1 MRKIVVQAPGR
12 INLLGEHLDYNQG
25 IVLPA
30 AIDRCFEFEFEEFA
44 SGQVFI
50 EALDLNETWVF
61 ELSQLNEI
69 QTVGWRA
76 YVKGVFMLLLSDEI
90 LCSTSSSSKSSSSLF
105 SSFSGLRIR
114 FKSNIPIGAGLSSSA
129 ALCCGLAFGLNEWFD
144 LGKTRKELALLAQQT
159 EHRFAGVQCGLMDQV
174 ASLFGKEAHLLAFD
188 CLSQEIEAFQLPLL
202 GVQLFLIDSKV
213 KHNLAESAY
222 NERRAQLESAWL
234 LAKYTFPGLMSWRD
248 INESQL
254 QAVFTHLDPSAQKRL
269 RYVLDEMSRV
279 QKVQKLATEISD
291 DLNDVMLIKDHYR
304 QLGSCINQ
312 THDGLR
318 DLYEVSCE
326 EIDFL
331 QAALLNVSGILG
343 ARMMGGGF
351 GGCLLVLSNV
361 DFDLALLDAIFSGYE
376 ALYQQLPSVEQIKL
390 TDGVQLLQSQTD
402 VLGKS

>member
-1 MRKIVVQAPGR
+1 
-12 INLLGEHLDYNQG
+12 
-25 IVLPA
+25 
-30 AIDRCFEFEFEEFA
+30 
-44 SGQVFI
+44 
-50 EALDLNETWVF
+50 
-61 ELSQLNEI
+61 
-69 QTVGWRA
+69 
-76 YVKGVFMLLLSDEI
+76 MLLLSDEI
-90 LCSTSSSSKSSSSLF
+90 LCSSSSKSSSSLF
-105 SSFSGLRIR
+105 SSFCGLRIR

-159 EHRFAGVQCGLMDQV
+159 EHRYAGVQCGLMDQV

-234 LAKYTFPGLMSWRD
+234 LAKHTFPGLMSWRD
-248 INESQL
+248 INEAQL
-254 QAVFTHLDPSAQKRL
+254 QALFTHLDLSTQKRL

-279 QKVQKLATEISD
+279 QQVQKLATEISD
-291 DLNDVMLIKDHYR
+291 DLNDARLIKEHYR

-312 THDGLR
+312 THDGLC

-331 QAALLNVSGILG
+331 QGALLNVSGILG

-361 DFDLALLDAIFSGYE
+361 DFDLALLDPIFSGYE